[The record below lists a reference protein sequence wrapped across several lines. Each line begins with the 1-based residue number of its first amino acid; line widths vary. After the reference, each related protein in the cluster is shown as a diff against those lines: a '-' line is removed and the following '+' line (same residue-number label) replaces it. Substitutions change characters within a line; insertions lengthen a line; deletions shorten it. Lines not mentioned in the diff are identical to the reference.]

1 MDQTCFNICLW
12 ILSII
17 IAVSVCSILIKS
29 KKFNKCSCDH
39 HNIEGYEEAK
49 EISVNSVN
57 TDNITVKNDLG
68 LKNKIMLYNGND
80 KSIEL
85 DNDTGDIR
93 GTSLYGQV
101 YGDVNGNVTGSTI
114 TGTKINGTHIN
125 STNIT
130 NAGNI
135 TNSGTFTN
143 KGTAKFNNNVS
154 VDGRITGK
162 ELQLSG
168 LAMTYNISNARDI
181 NNGGDIYTTGF
192 IRPYKGVILSDI
204 DDVKIGNMR
213 LLDIIY
219 PVGTVYQST
228 KPTSPATL
236 FGGRWVQIRD
246 RFLYAG
252 NSANEIG
259 GSSTVTLDIENIPS
273 FRTNSIVENQIRQSK
288 DLFITTIA
296 LITRAAISEG
306 VNIEE
311 ALTLSDNFIQK
322 IENSRTMK
330 ELNEIILSAL
340 TEFTTK
346 VSYLKNVQTQTEF
359 TLKLSNF
366 IIHNISRKL
375 TIDDLVNN
383 FYISKTSL
391 CEKVKNDSGLT
402 VNEFINTTK
411 IGVAKDLLSN
421 TTNSILSISDYL
433 GFSSQN
439 HFVKVFKKYVGVT
452 PSEYRKNQ
460 NLKNSWA
467 NHGFWEKSNL
477 IN

>member
-1 MDQTCFNICLW
+1 MKDIDLDFFIKNIADLCAVPIRYFVDGSFKNIYSTVEIKIDPFEFVKDEIFKLEKHIDYFTSKNNFYYVIVQNENTKIIIGPSFFNIPEDYTLNRICFEFNLNREDSISFKNTIKTINRFPLETLLQIACSLNYILNDEKIKLGDLLMKDLKVPTQQIEQKEQNENEKIVLPHNTMKIENE
-12 ILSII
+12 ILSI
-17 IAVSVCSILIKS
+17 VKS
-29 KKFNKCSCDH
+29 GDLNKLKF
-39 HNIEGYEEAK
+39 Y
-49 EISVNSVN
+49 
-57 TDNITVKNDLG
+57 
-68 LKNKIMLYNGND
+68 
-80 KSIEL
+80 
-85 DNDTGDIR
+85 
-93 GTSLYGQV
+93 
-101 YGDVNGNVTGSTI
+101 
-114 TGTKINGTHIN
+114 
-125 STNIT
+125 
-130 NAGNI
+130 
-135 TNSGTFTN
+135 
-143 KGTAKFNNNVS
+143 
-154 VDGRITGK
+154 
-162 ELQLSG
+162 
-168 LAMTYNISNARDI
+168 
-181 NNGGDIYTTGF
+181 
-192 IRPYKGVILSDI
+192 
-204 DDVKIGNMR
+204 
-213 LLDIIY
+213 
-219 PVGTVYQST
+219 
-228 KPTSPATL
+228 
-236 FGGRWVQIRD
+236 
-246 RFLYAG
+246 
-252 NSANEIG
+252 
-259 GSSTVTLDIENIPS
+259 IENIPS

-460 NLKNSWA
+460 NLKNS
-467 NHGFWEKSNL
+467 
-477 IN
+477 

>member
-1 MDQTCFNICLW
+1 MKDIDLDFFIKNIADLCAVPIRYFVDGSFKNIYSTVEIKIDPFEFVKGEIFKLEKHIDYFTSKNNFYYVIVQNENTKIIIGPSFFNIPEDYTLNRICFEFNLNREDSISFKNTIKTINRFPLETLLQIACSLNYILNDEKIKLGDLLMKDLKVPTQQIEQKEQNENEKIVLPHNTMKIENE
-12 ILSII
+12 ILSI
-17 IAVSVCSILIKS
+17 VKS
-29 KKFNKCSCDH
+29 GDLNKLKF
-39 HNIEGYEEAK
+39 Y
-49 EISVNSVN
+49 
-57 TDNITVKNDLG
+57 
-68 LKNKIMLYNGND
+68 
-80 KSIEL
+80 
-85 DNDTGDIR
+85 
-93 GTSLYGQV
+93 
-101 YGDVNGNVTGSTI
+101 
-114 TGTKINGTHIN
+114 
-125 STNIT
+125 
-130 NAGNI
+130 
-135 TNSGTFTN
+135 
-143 KGTAKFNNNVS
+143 
-154 VDGRITGK
+154 
-162 ELQLSG
+162 
-168 LAMTYNISNARDI
+168 
-181 NNGGDIYTTGF
+181 
-192 IRPYKGVILSDI
+192 
-204 DDVKIGNMR
+204 
-213 LLDIIY
+213 
-219 PVGTVYQST
+219 
-228 KPTSPATL
+228 
-236 FGGRWVQIRD
+236 
-246 RFLYAG
+246 
-252 NSANEIG
+252 
-259 GSSTVTLDIENIPS
+259 IENIPS

-460 NLKNSWA
+460 NLKNS
-467 NHGFWEKSNL
+467 
-477 IN
+477 